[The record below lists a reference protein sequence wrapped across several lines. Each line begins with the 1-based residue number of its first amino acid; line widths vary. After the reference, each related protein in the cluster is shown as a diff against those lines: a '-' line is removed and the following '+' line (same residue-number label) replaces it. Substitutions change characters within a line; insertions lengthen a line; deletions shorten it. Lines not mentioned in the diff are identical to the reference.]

1 MSLTQVQMASQ
12 KSINEHVVFAIK
24 PFAGGEEVN
33 NNNNNNNPAAEPTTT
48 IEFLTLRLSVG
59 K

>member
-24 PFAGGEEVN
+24 PFAGERV

-48 IEFLTLRLSVG
+48 IEFFTLRLSVG

>member
-1 MSLTQVQMASQ
+1 MSLTKVQMASQ

-24 PFAGGEEVN
+24 PFAGEGV

-48 IEFLTLRLSVG
+48 IEFFTLRLSVG